1 MSAFSF
7 KLDIAIPSKKNRYMI
22 RFNPRV
28 FRAISPILRNFKKPH
43 YWIGP
48 AKEVTDAETAVA
60 WAAKMAPNHMRG
72 LGRKHLFEGDL
83 RVTIKA
89 YGKVDAG
96 NLEGVI
102 GDGLEQSGR
111 IKNDRQIKEL
121 HIYRLGPGKGC
132 EVTVEEL

>member
-1 MSAFSF
+1 MSGFTFS
-7 KLDIAIPSKKNRYMI
+7 LDVAIPSKKNRYQI
-22 RFNPRV
+22 RFNPKL
-28 FRAISPILRNFKKPH
+28 FTAIKPILQRFTKPH

-48 AKEVTDAETAVA
+48 AQEVSDAETRVA
-60 WAAKMAPNHMRG
+60 WAAKMAPNLMKG

-83 RVTIKA
+83 RVTIMA

-111 IKNDRQIKEL
+111 IVNDRQIKEL

>member
-7 KLDIAIPSKKNRYMI
+7 KIDIAIPSKKNSYMI
-22 RFNPRV
+22 LFNPRV
-28 FRAISPILRNFKKPH
+28 FRAIKPILGHFKKPW

-48 AKEVTDAETAVA
+48 VQEVTEAETTVA
-60 WAAKMAPNHMRG
+60 WAAKMAPNHMKG
-72 LGRKHLFEGDL
+72 LGRKNVFEGDL

-111 IKNDRQIKEL
+111 IVNDRQIKEL

-132 EVTVEEL
+132 EVTVEEI

>member
-7 KLDIAIPSKKNRYMI
+7 KLDIAIPSKKNRYEI

-28 FRAISPILRNFKKPH
+28 FRAISPVLRKFVKPW

-48 AKEVTDAETAVA
+48 AKTVTDAETAVA
-60 WAAKMAPNHMRG
+60 WAAKMAPNHMKG

-83 RVTIKA
+83 RVTIMA

-111 IKNDRQIKEL
+111 IVNDRQIKEL